1 MKILML
7 LNEAQPLRSPK
18 RYRLMM
24 RVWRMYRRDL
34 IAEVKVQASLNPRV
48 IHVTDI
54 LSARDT
60 TGEPVPFS
68 DAEGTLRMARREH
81 VSILDVAEVSDE
93 AL

>member
-1 MKILML
+1 MNKILML

-18 RYRLMM
+18 RYKLMM

-34 IAEVKVQASLNPRV
+34 VVEVEVQASLNPRA
-48 IHVTDI
+48 IHVEKL

-60 TGEPVPFS
+60 TGEEVPFD

-81 VSILDVAEVSDE
+81 VSVVEVGE
-93 AL
+93 LA